1 MTLFIRFTLFTPIFS
16 LVQKMDEKNNN
27 IRKRLD
33 YDDKLSSKC
42 FTSIVNPSKT
52 LANRSRIS
60 YNPLLELRMLVTIFK
75 NFLEELKQRRRLNN
89 FRWCCLCFFLFE
101 FSPFHVIFASVFF
114 RRYEFMTFPSVLKN
128 TSDCVYLLIGSPFL
142 LTERKLLSP
151 MQGKNNY
158 CTCCYYLLL

>member
-1 MTLFIRFTLFTPIFS
+1 M
-16 LVQKMDEKNNN
+16 
-27 IRKRLD
+27 D

-114 RRYEFMTFPSVLKN
+114 QKVWIYDISFCSKKKHEWLCLSFDWKPIFIDGKEASESDARKKQLLYVLLLSASLRSRIFPSISNVVEELRSMF
-128 TSDCVYLLIGSPFL
+128 TS
-142 LTERKLLSP
+142 
-151 MQGKNNY
+151 
-158 CTCCYYLLL
+158 